1 MDYSTFYKIGQILA
15 QEGNIVLDDDGNFD
29 LIDQSEAIKDQAL
42 KLFVSMADSSLIADT
57 WADLDSDNVKLILL
71 KGFIN
76 PETGFEDLLNEL
88 YLEFE
93 TALSDG
99 LAEVIPG
106 IAEEQFKSAKA
117 DAIYETHREDAA

>member
-57 WADLDSDNVKLILL
+57 WADLDSDNV
-71 KGFIN
+71 N
-76 PETGFEDLLNEL
+76 
-88 YLEFE
+88 
-93 TALSDG
+93 
-99 LAEVIPG
+99 
-106 IAEEQFKSAKA
+106 
-117 DAIYETHREDAA
+117 